1 MVSGFYR
8 RISFKSLIYL
18 APKLCDP
25 TDPSTSSASAACP
38 LPPEPLSPLSLAL
51 TRSAELTVTVI
62 FLPESKKTEN
72 AFKRRRF
79 GGRCCIEF
87 LGEAVSRDR
96 AGRQSC
102 SVISV
107 VL

>member
-1 MVSGFYR
+1 MKIKR
-8 RISFKSLIYL
+8 SLIYL

-25 TDPSTSSASAACP
+25 IDPSTSSASAACP

-51 TRSAELTVTVI
+51 THSSAEQTVTRPVI

-79 GGRCCIEF
+79 SSRCSIEF

-102 SVISV
+102 SVVSLV
-107 VL
+107 Q